1 MFAGLAGAQLLK
13 EASMK
18 TDSPKTEPK
27 KPDPSS
33 RATLSPTRQDVPLER
48 ITPDPDNRRID
59 ESEEDFSDLADSIRV
74 FGVLDALKVQRRT
87 DGSFPLIDGHRRY
100 LAARHVGLKTVPCDV
115 WPEGVSERDLLSA
128 GFILNHHRKEHSCLA
143 VAKQLRRLKNQYA
156 ETHEQ
161 LAARLGVRLSRV
173 KSYLALLSASDQ
185 LLAFLESTDPPLQ
198 IAVELFRYE
207 KALGEVECRSL
218 LRSLRERPLTGREV
232 ETLRK
237 RAEAKRQPAETE
249 EGSEAKRPRGISA
262 SVGRVVAALRR
273 DPIATAKELE
283 AALLPHGFR
292 LIPVAGLPT
301 NSAIKSPS
309 GSVEASTRGSS
320 PPNPSGADGAA

>member
-1 MFAGLAGAQLLK
+1 
-13 EASMK
+13 MK
-18 TDSPKTEPK
+18 TDSPKTDPK
-27 KPDPSS
+27 TPDATSHP
-33 RATLSPTRQDVPLER
+33 TLSPTRQDVPLER
-48 ITPDPDNRRID
+48 ITPDPDNRHID
-59 ESEEDFSDLADSIRV
+59 ESEDDFSDLADSIRV
-74 FGVLDALKVQRRT
+74 FGILDALKVQRRC

-100 LAARHVGLKTVPCDV
+100 LAARHVGLKIVPCDV

-161 LAARLGVRLSRV
+161 LAGRLGVRLSRV
-173 KSYLALLSASDQ
+173 KSYMALLLASDQ
-185 LLAFLESTDPPLQ
+185 LLAFLENTDPPLR

-218 LRSLRERPLTGREV
+218 LRSLRDSPLTGREI

-237 RAEAKRQPAETE
+237 RAEAKRQHPAETE
-249 EGSEAKRPRGISA
+249 EASEAKRPRAISA
-262 SVGRVVAALRR
+262 SVGRLLAALRR
-273 DPIATAKELE
+273 DPITTVKELE

-292 LIPVAGLPT
+292 LVPVASLPT
-301 NSAIKSPS
+301 NSPEPPI
-309 GSVEASTRGSS
+309 RGSS
-320 PPNPSGADGAA
+320 PTNSSGAEGAA